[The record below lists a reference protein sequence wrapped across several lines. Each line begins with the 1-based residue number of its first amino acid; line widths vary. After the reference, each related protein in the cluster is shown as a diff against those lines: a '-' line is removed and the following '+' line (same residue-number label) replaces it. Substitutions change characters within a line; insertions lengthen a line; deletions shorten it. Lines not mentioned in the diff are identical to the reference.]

1 MSGDEVFLTNCLT
14 FAGMLQRAGLP
25 VGLEQRL
32 DMLRALG
39 MVNLGWREQVYH
51 ACRSMLVARREHLP
65 VFDALFARFWRRH
78 AGGPGARRQTMPRA
92 PRHRPRAQPFT
103 IVTYMAYRARLS
115 DEPVDVADKSGTF
128 SPAELLQRKEFAA
141 MTPEELAQ
149 VRRLIQRLD
158 WRVSWR
164 VTRRRAPRRR
174 GDELLMRRVVRE
186 AARHGGVPLR
196 LPRQQRKRKPRPLVI
211 IADISGSM
219 EKYSRLLLQL
229 CYSAAR
235 RLGRVESFVFGTRL
249 TRISAQLRLRNL
261 DRALELAAREVVDW
275 GGGTRI
281 GASLRSFNRR
291 WARRAL
297 GRGAVVLLIS
307 DGWEHGDPQALAR
320 EVRALRRRC
329 HRLIWLNP
337 LAGREGYAP
346 RAAGMAAAVRHVD
359 DFLPIHNLQSLEELA
374 ARLAALAPRRARA

>member
-1 MSGDEVFLTNCLT
+1 MSGDDALLRNCLT
-14 FAGMLQRAGLP
+14 FARMLQRAGLP
-25 VGLEQRL
+25 IGLDQRL
-32 DMLRALG
+32 DMLRALS
-39 MVNLGWREQVYH
+39 MVNLGSRDQVYH
-51 ACRSMLVARREHLP
+51 ACRSVLVSRREHMP
-65 VFDALFARFWRRH
+65 VFDALFARFWRRP
-78 AGGPGARRQTMPRA
+78 ADGPGARRQTMPRA
-92 PRHRPRAQPFT
+92 PRHRPRAEPFT

-115 DEPVDVADKSGTF
+115 DEPVDVADKAGTY
-128 SPAELLQRKEFAA
+128 SPAELLQRKAFAA

-158 WRVSWR
+158 WRVSRR
-164 VTRRRAPRRR
+164 VTRRRVPRRR
-174 GDELLMRRVVRE
+174 GDALLMRRVVRE

-196 LPRQQRKRKPRPLVI
+196 LPRQARKRKPRPLVI

-249 TRISAQLRLRNL
+249 TRVTAQLRLRNL

-281 GASLRSFNRR
+281 GASLHSFNRR
-291 WARRAL
+291 WARRIL

-307 DGWEHGDPQALAR
+307 DGWEHGDAQALAR

-337 LAGREGYAP
+337 LAAGPGYAP
-346 RAAGMAAAVRHVD
+346 RVAGMAAAVRHVD
-359 DFLPIHNLQSLEELA
+359 DFLPVHNLQSLEELA
-374 ARLAALAPRRARA
+374 AHLESLEPRRVRA